1 MSVCERV
8 RTHKLLL
15 IVSLVGPINFLGITA
30 VTVHKNVHKQISGAQ
45 LALALKEFVGPAAEQ
60 RVPSY
65 RKLNYLM
72 LDGKIRTQV
81 INGRRYV
88 AEPDLPVIARMLG
101 LPVPDRD
108 AATTFS
114 TAEHANA

>member
-1 MSVCERV
+1 M
-8 RTHKLLL
+8 
-15 IVSLVGPINFLGITA
+15 
-30 VTVHKNVHKQISGAQ
+30 TVHKNVHKQISGAQ

-60 RVPSY
+60 EVPGY

-101 LPVPDRD
+101 LPVPD
-108 AATTFS
+108 AAVS
-114 TAEHANA
+114 RAVEQASAA